1 MRFKNGIK
9 TLSGEERKLNIVR
22 LGRGDAIKASVQD
35 VTLEELVNKRL
46 GVDPSNGNDREAT
59 QKLFQ
64 EHKQVSDQLKQAYQQ
79 RDTGEVKGEAA
90 SKLDDDI
97 NALRRRKTALGTKI
111 DNVKDDEKL
120 ASRNADLNRRRAQE
134 AVLNDAHVICATLSG
149 SGHEMFQGLSIEFET
164 VIVDEAA
171 QCVEM
176 SALIPLKYGCAK
188 CILVGDPKQ
197 LPPTVF
203 SKAAAAFQYEQSLFV
218 RMQKNHPDDVHLLD
232 TQYRMHPEIS
242 LFPSRTFY
250 DGRLL
255 DGGDMATL
263 RKQPWHQSMLLGP
276 YRFFD
281 VQGQHQAAPKGH
293 SLINIAEI
301 NVAMQLY
308 KRVTSDYPNYDFKG
322 KIGIITPYK
331 SQLRELKQRFM
342 NAYGQNIIED
352 IDFNTTDAFQGR
364 ESEIIIFSCVRASP
378 SGGVGFLQDV
388 RRMNVGLTRAKSSLW
403 VLGNSDSLMRGPFWK
418 KLIVDAKERK
428 RFSGQDVPKM
438 LNQHSSKFPA
448 PKEGY
453 VQPNRPT
460 PEPKPEVKSE
470 PMSRS
475 TSNQS
480 TTSSASALKAIKQE
494 IKTEIKNERT
504 LVHHEKRKFQENN
517 DADVIKHGSSDAE
530 MEDAPSDSA
539 SNTMNG
545 GSGRSTPAG
554 IADAQRKSSTP
565 SGETS
570 NGTNGAVAPPPG
582 DVIGGMSM
590 AKPKIRR
597 RPREPPN
604 PFIKN
609 KKPKNG

>member
-9 TLSGEERKLNIVR
+9 TLSGESRKLNIVR

-64 EHKQVSDQLKQAYQQ
+64 EHKQISDQLKQAYQQ

-120 ASRNADLNRRRAQE
+120 AGRNADLNRRRAQE

-203 SKAAAAFQYEQSLFV
+203 SKKAAAFQYEQSLFV

-255 DGGDMATL
+255 DGGDMAAL

-308 KRVTSDYPNYDFKG
+308 KRVTSDYPDYDFKG

-378 SGGVGFLQDV
+378 SGGVGFLQDI

-403 VLGNSDSLMRGPFWK
+403 VLGNSDSLMRGEFWK

-428 RFSGQDVPKM
+428 RFSAQDVPKM

-460 PEPKPEVKSE
+460 PEVKLEVKSE
-470 PMSRS
+470 PMSR
-475 TSNQS
+475 TASNQS
-480 TTSSASALKAIKQE
+480 STSSESAPKAIKQE
-494 IKTEIKNERT
+494 IKSEIKNERT
-504 LVHHEKRKFQENN
+504 LVHHEKRKFQDSN
-517 DADVIKHGSSDAE
+517 DAGVIKHESSDAE

-545 GSGRSTPAG
+545 CSGRSTPAG
-554 IADAQRKSSTP
+554 MADAQRKSSTP

-570 NGTNGAVAPPPG
+570 NGTHGVVAPLPE